1 MDSTPS
7 SASIEDVQL
16 QTVDELPKG
25 LSSLL
30 TEVHDVAGRSL
41 QSTLREWAKA
51 ALLVERQPDLQA
63 PYSEFTRTLEL
74 PVAIASVDSPALAAP
89 FVVCMDGR
97 LSSSVTDLL
106 LGGQIREPVD
116 RWPTTT
122 DIALRSGAIEE
133 LLKPLHDA
141 FRPVLPLDAKISRFE
156 SSPNF
161 IFDIG
166 PDDPVIVYTFAVSL
180 GDQAAGDLSVI
191 YPFAALQP
199 PLDEVNVGT
208 VEPPTIFEPSVV
220 QLEEV
225 EVELLALIGP
235 TSVAVGDFLSL
246 QPGDVLVLDQWADQ
260 PSIGMVHGVPLL
272 ELSVGASSGHVAAVV
287 ERWKE

>member
-1 MDSTPS
+1 MPRPTIVEEGRGRNPAIGRLDQWPRQFLEVSSWSWSATPS
-7 SASIEDVQL
+7 
-16 QTVDELPKG
+16 
-25 LSSLL
+25 
-30 TEVHDVAGRSL
+30 
-41 QSTLREWAKA
+41 
-51 ALLVERQPDLQA
+51 
-63 PYSEFTRTLEL
+63 
-74 PVAIASVDSPALAAP
+74 PVPV
-89 FVVCMDGR
+89 GR
-97 LSSSVTDLL
+97 LGDPVTVLL
-106 LGGQIREPVD
+106 LG
-116 RWPTTT
+116 
-122 DIALRSGAIEE
+122 
-133 LLKPLHDA
+133 
-141 FRPVLPLDAKISRFE
+141 
-156 SSPNF
+156 SPNF

-199 PLDEVNVGT
+199 LLDEVNVGT

>member
-1 MDSTPS
+1 MDSTPTPTS
-7 SASIEDVQL
+7 VEDVQL
-16 QTVDELPKG
+16 QTVDELPRG

-30 TEVHDVAGRSL
+30 REVHEVAGRAL

-51 ALLVERQPDLQA
+51 AITVTAQPELQA

-74 PVAIASVDSPALAAP
+74 PVAIASVASPSLSTPFLICLDGAFASAA
-89 FVVCMDGR
+89 
-97 LSSSVTDLL
+97 TDVLM
-106 LGGQIREPVD
+106 GGQIRPPMD
-116 RWPTTT
+116 RWPTST
-122 DIALRSGAIEE
+122 DDVVRSIAMRE
-133 LLKPLHDA
+133 LLEPLAHA
-141 FRPVLPLDAKISRFE
+141 FRPVIDLAPEIKRFE

-161 IFDIG
+161 IFDVS
-166 PDDPVIVYTFAVSL
+166 PDDPVIVYGFAATL
-180 GDQAAGDLSVI
+180 GDQPAGLISVI

-199 PLDEVNVGT
+199 LLDQVPAGRHEHE
-208 VEPPTIFEPSVV
+208 EPATPAIV

-225 EVELLALIGP
+225 EVELRALIGP

-246 QPGDVLVLDQWADQ
+246 RPGDVLVLDQWADQ
-260 PSIGMVHGVPLL
+260 PSVGMVHGMPLL